1 MVHKNKQSGEG
12 SVKNAELAFEKY
24 RAAKETGNAELAR
37 LYILNALTHDPKL
50 KYLKAYVDDIKNAEA
65 DRESLIEQASNLL
78 SVAAL
83 NGSCEDIEEIQGLI
97 RELQELDDSEAS
109 ELDADDLD
117 ALEEIKAK
125 LGKYSWQALKKSKG
139 LADLRV
145 LGEKI
150 DVCKQALESGLLS
163 DYEAE
168 RVLLEMTQAQTMQNV
183 ETSMTEVI
191 RLVTIVKEGPGSRGS
206 QPKDLAALSQASGIL
221 SQLWTIADI
230 GYCQRE
236 DYERRLRDV
245 QAEYI
250 QAEDKVKKS
259 ISAAVVEKMSSVVQA
274 LDGRD
279 FNKCTNEIHAVQN
292 AIKTVQDL
300 MAQITYDE
308 SKVYAQ
314 NIVKKL
320 VGRLEDVMRARYAA
334 YQKHVAELCVEA
346 LKGYEDE
353 NFVING
359 EDKAESLLKKYR
371 IAEIDETQLS
381 PEASSIYH
389 AARDTIAAKFSAKHK
404 ADFDYRCVVS
414 GKISIEEF

>member
-1 MVHKNKQSGEG
+1 MVHRNKQSDEA

-24 RAAKETGNAELAR
+24 RAAKATGDAELAR
-37 LYILNALTHDPKL
+37 LYILNALTHDSKL
-50 KYLKAYVDDIKNAEA
+50 KYLKAYIGDIKDAEA
-65 DRESLIEQASNLL
+65 DRASLIEQASNLL

-97 RELQELDDSEAS
+97 RELQELDDSGAS
-109 ELDADDLD
+109 ELDADGSDPLD
-117 ALEEIKAK
+117 EIKTK
-125 LGKYSWQALKKSKG
+125 LGKYSWQSLKKSKG
-139 LADLRV
+139 LTDLRV

-150 DVCKQALESGLLS
+150 DICKQALESGLLS

-168 RVLLEMTQAQTMQNV
+168 RVLLEMTQTQTMQNV

-191 RLVTIVKEGPGSRGS
+191 RLVTIVKEGPGSRDS

-245 QAEYI
+245 QAEYN

-259 ISAAVVEKMSSVVQA
+259 MSAAVVEKMSSIVQV

-279 FNKCTNEIHAVQN
+279 FNKFTNEIHAVQN
-292 AIKTVQDL
+292 AIKTVQEL
-300 MAQITYDE
+300 MAQITHDE
-308 SKVYAQ
+308 SKVCAQ

-334 YQKHVAELCVEA
+334 YQKHVAELCAGA

-353 NFVING
+353 IFLTNG
-359 EDKAESLLKKYR
+359 EDKAESLLKKYQ

-404 ADFDYRCVVS
+404 VDFDYRCVVS